1 MHISQNCCIFAL
13 EMVRTSYILW
23 MILCCVACSPQALH
37 EARHTVA
44 QADSLRLEKRSYSD
58 SISLAQAY
66 RTLGKWQ
73 WFYADDYAR
82 AGYYYGRLLREKDN
96 PVSAM
101 QAFIGASHSR
111 TIDYQ
116 LLGRIYSNM
125 GSLCHLAS
133 AFPLACDIYERSA
146 HMFLRA
152 GDSTAYYYGLY
163 RLAYEKATAADFDD
177 CINLINMLQ
186 LPRQQ
191 DSVLDAY
198 CYLTLAEMHL
208 QCLQYDSTVY
218 YARQALALEH
228 TLLLP
233 VIQLAQAYSLLSL
246 KDSAVYYAQQIL
258 SRTDDLFA
266 VNNALYILTNDDE
279 SKDKTAIRQTACER
293 ADTQKLLEI
302 RQGKLSQAVQILE
315 LELARKPDLNWLY
328 AVVVS
333 ALLSGIGLV
342 VYRRVQRNKHA
353 LWTQKIEDMESRYS
367 DLQTEKAKQLDHTC
381 ITLCASGDIRKSLC
395 WKEYEAMCKTVDSHF
410 FLFTS
415 KLKQMQVLNEQEIRL
430 CVLVLLHISRNQMAD
445 ILPYAPNG
453 IGKFKYRVAQKL
465 GTDGKNLRNYLICI
479 AIDEP
484 LKSP

>member
-1 MHISQNCCIFAL
+1 MRISQNCCNFAPG
-13 EMVRTSYILW
+13 MVRHCCILW
-23 MILCCVACSPQALH
+23 IILCCVACSPQALH

-58 SISLAQAY
+58 SLSLAQAY

-111 TIDYQ
+111 TTDYP

-133 AFPLACDIYERSA
+133 AFPLACDMYERSA
-146 HMFLRA
+146 HMFSRA

-279 SKDKTAIRQTACER
+279 SKDRTAIRQTACDR

-328 AVVVS
+328 AIVVS

-353 LWTQKIEDMESRYS
+353 LWSQKIEAMTHRYS
-367 DLQTEKAKQLDHTC
+367 DLQAEKAKHLEQTC
-381 ITLCASGDIRKSLC
+381 ATLCASGDIRKSLC

-430 CVLVLLHISRNQMAD
+430 CVLVLLHMSRNQMAD

>member
-1 MHISQNCCIFAL
+1 
-13 EMVRTSYILW
+13 MVRHWYILW
-23 MILCCVACSPQALH
+23 IILCCVACSPQALH

-111 TIDYQ
+111 TFDYQ

-125 GSLCHLAS
+125 GSLCHMAC
-133 AFPLACDIYERSA
+133 AFPLAANMYGQSA
-146 HMFLRA
+146 NMFLRA

-163 RLAYEKATAADFDD
+163 NIAIELAEQGKRDSCFALTDSIKWYGSRTK
-177 CINLINMLQ
+177 
-186 LPRQQ
+186 
-191 DSVLDAY
+191 DSVLMAY
-198 CYLTLAEMHL
+198 CYMTEAQAYLRCHL
-208 QCLQYDSTVY
+208 YDSAIISSHKSQCY
-218 YARQALALEH
+218 YSFSLVKL
-228 TLLLP
+228 
-233 VIQLAQAYSLLSL
+233 QLAQAFSSLCI
-246 KDSAVYYAQQIL
+246 KDSSVFYAL
-258 SRTDDLFA
+258 RVLAETSKLFEI
-266 VNNALYILTNDDE
+266 NNALYILTNDDE
-279 SKDKTAIRQTACER
+279 TKDKSAIRQTAADR

-302 RQGKLSQAVQILE
+302 QQGKLSQAVQLLE
-315 LELARKPDLNWLY
+315 QDLARKPNLNWLY
-328 AVVVS
+328 AIVITLLFG
-333 ALLSGIGLV
+333 ALGVI

-353 LWTQKIEDMESRYS
+353 LWTQKIEDMECRYS

-381 ITLCASGDIRKSLC
+381 ITLCASGDIRNILN
-395 WKEYEAMCKTVDSHF
+395 WRNYDAMCDMIDRHF
-410 FLFTS
+410 FLFAS
-415 KLKQMQVLNEQEIRL
+415 KLKQTHLLNEQEIRL
-430 CVLVLLHISRNQMAD
+430 CVLVLLNMSRNQMAD
-445 ILPYAPNG
+445 ILPYALNG

-465 GTDGKNLRNYLICI
+465 GTDGKNLRNYLVCI

-484 LKSP
+484 LKNTKPFCPHS

>member
-1 MHISQNCCIFAL
+1 MRISQNCCNFAPG
-13 EMVRTSYILW
+13 MVRKYCIFCWT
-23 MILCCVACSPQALH
+23 LCCLACSPRALQD
-37 EARHTVA
+37 AQHTVA
-44 QADSLRLEKRSYSD
+44 QADSLRLERCAYND
-58 SISLAQAY
+58 SLSLAQAY
-66 RTLGKWQ
+66 ETLGQWKWL
-73 WFYADDYAR
+73 YADDYAR

-111 TIDYQ
+111 TTDYP

-125 GSLCHLAS
+125 GSLCHMAC
-133 AFPLACDIYERSA
+133 AFPLAANMYGQSA
-146 HMFLRA
+146 NMFLLSN
-152 GDSTAYYYGLY
+152 DSILYYYGLNNMAIE
-163 RLAYEKATAADFDD
+163 LAEQGKKQETKQ
-177 CINLINMLQ
+177 LIQTIRDSRSCPDL
-186 LPRQQ
+186 LSYSYFTE
-191 DSVLDAY
+191 SVLYHTTQQFDSAIFCAHKARESEICYVDATLIAAQSY
-198 CYLTLAEMHL
+198 SYLGM
-208 QCLQYDSTVY
+208 
-218 YARQALALEH
+218 
-228 TLLLP
+228 
-233 VIQLAQAYSLLSL
+233 
-246 KDSAVYYAQQIL
+246 KDSAVCYANRVL
-258 SRTDDLFA
+258 ESSSKLFHT
-266 VNNALYILTNDDE
+266 NNALYILTNDDE
-279 SKDKTAIRQTACER
+279 TKDKTEIRETAANR

-302 RQGKLSQAVQILE
+302 QQGKLSQAVQILE

-328 AVVVS
+328 AIVVT
-333 ALLSGIGLV
+333 ALFSGIGLV

-353 LWTQKIEDMESRYS
+353 LWSQKVEDMTNRYS
-367 DLQTEKAKQLDHTC
+367 GLQTEKAKHLEQTC
-381 ITLCASGDIRKSLC
+381 ATLCASGDIRKSLC

-465 GTDGKNLRNYLICI
+465 GTEGKNLRNYLVCI